1 MKKVAKKVAM
11 FEKLKQGM
19 LEEIIVKACDFLI
32 NDCDVCPKFISSRCK
47 ESCNDKETEEV
58 DTNGTVGNP

>member
-1 MKKVAKKVAM
+1 MVM
-11 FEKLKQGM
+11 FEKLKQEM
-19 LEEIIVKACDFLI
+19 FEEIRFKVCDFLI
-32 NDCDVCPKFISSRCK
+32 NDCDICPAFISSRCK

>member
-1 MKKVAKKVAM
+1 MGMFKKKKQEM
-11 FEKLKQGM
+11 FE
-19 LEEIIVKACDFLI
+19 EIRVKVCSFLI
-32 NDCDVCPKFISSRCK
+32 NDCDICPAFISNRCQ